1 MKRDEKEI
9 EALADELPL
18 KPKADIVEI
27 IKKRQKSNRLV
38 YRVGYVVDHMTG
50 LKTKAVKVSC
60 TSCGDFC
67 YMSYAAGG
75 IGCGHNGGYVSAP
88 FGFYDD
94 DRMESIYHGDSCMCP
109 MCGCESEALYIG
121 RITNNEY
128 EMARNYFVTIH
139 SIRGHLVALSWIV
152 FKYTDK
158 EANVKYQIR
167 RFEGVATID
176 NRPIRYTGYKTVMFD
191 QISWLP
197 NWVARKR
204 YDDMCNEYSPDEI
217 FIMDS
222 IDTTD
227 SAHSAIDVYV
237 RECKERIRISGYIK
251 LWTIYPNVENL
262 VRNHFSIYVG
272 KLIDKSTVR
281 NSYTKSSL
289 NISEVERHID
299 IKKARP
305 SEMLML
311 EKCELQMANR
321 YKLETLDLYRDV
333 KRKKRIRLS
342 AEQLELIEKKLGV
355 YETRQLINRD
365 VKIIQALNY
374 LEKQLKVQRGF
385 VSVQYLLDYWDMLV
399 EVQGSIPES
408 LRYPKDLVAAHNRV
422 MKQRQDKIDMTIDE
436 GIKVHAI
443 NNDWMSYE
451 DDETGLMIRP
461 ASCHE
466 EMIKE
471 GKYLSHC
478 VGTYAAAVSKGET
491 CILFI
496 RHISDPSI
504 PYFTLE
510 YRDGEV
516 RQNRGKNNCERT
528 EEVKMFEGK
537 WITFINS
544 ILEAKNEKY
553 NRASEQYA
561 SA

>member
-18 KPKADIVEI
+18 KPSADIVEI

-38 YRVGYVVDHMTG
+38 YRVGYVVDQMTG

-75 IGCGHNGGYVSAP
+75 MGCGHNGGYVSAP

-94 DRMESIYHGDSCMCP
+94 RMESIYHGNSCICP

-128 EMARNYFVTIH
+128 EMSRNFFVTIH
-139 SIRGHLVALSWIV
+139 NIRGHLVALSWIV

-167 RFEGVATID
+167 RYEGVATIG
-176 NRPIRYTGYKTVMFD
+176 NRPIRYTGYKTVMFN
-191 QISWLP
+191 QISWEP
-197 NWVARKR
+197 KWIARKIWCDKCDE
-204 YDDMCNEYSPDEI
+204 YDPDEI
-217 FIMDS
+217 FIVDS
-222 IDTTD
+222 IDDTD
-227 SAHSAIDVYV
+227 ASHSAFDVFV
-237 RECKERIRISGYIK
+237 TECDERIRIGAYIK
-251 LWTIYPNVENL
+251 LWTKYPNVENL
-262 VRNHFSIYVG
+262 VRSHLSPFVG
-272 KLIDKSTVR
+272 KLIAKSTIR
-281 NSYTKSSL
+281 SNYTKSTFSADV
-289 NISEVERHID
+289 VEKHLD
-299 IKKARP
+299 VKKVRP
-305 SEMLML
+305 TEMLRL
-311 EKCELQMANR
+311 EKGELPLANK
-321 YKLETLDLYRDV
+321 YKISTIDLYRDV
-333 KRKKRIRLS
+333 KAIKKIRLTD
-342 AEQLELIEKKLGV
+342 EQLKVIESFGS
-355 YETRQLINRD
+355 YEIRRLLDEN
-365 VKIIQALNY
+365 VKFVQCLNY
-374 LEKQLKVQRGF
+374 LERQRKTSGGLI
-385 VSVQYLLDYWDMLV
+385 SVQYLYDYWNMLKD
-399 EVQGSIPES
+399 VQGSIPEE
-408 LRYPKDLVAAHNRV
+408 LRYPKDLIKSHDRLLL
-422 MKQRQDKIDMTIDE
+422 MQKEKIDRAIDD
-436 GIKVHAI
+436 GIKNTAMNHE
-443 NNDWMSYE
+443 WMTYI
-451 DDETGLMIRP
+451 DDETGIMIRP
-461 ASCHE
+461 AKSQE

-478 VGTYAAAVSKGET
+478 VGTYAKAVSRGET

-496 RHISDPSI
+496 RHVSEPNI

-510 YRDGEV
+510 YRNGEV

-528 EEVKMFEGK
+528 EEVKIFEGK